1 MWYKK
6 KYEGRIKFFYH
17 VGVIAFLLGFGL
29 ALVPQPGAAAYG
41 FLWIASGVAF
51 VAVAVNACLDVK
63 RAWNNRN
70 IADRGGRRMADPF
83 SHLWSRVRRTSG
95 SRPMPLSPGRS
106 AAAVLAHAA
115 PNGEARGEAA
125 AGLVGS

>member
-1 MWYKK
+1 MRYKK

-70 IADRGGRRMADPF
+70 IADRGGGGV
-83 SHLWSRVRRTSG
+83 WRTPSVISG
-95 SRPMPLSPGRS
+95 PGS
-106 AAAVLAHAA
+106 GGH
-115 PNGEARGEAA
+115 PA
-125 AGLVGS
+125 AGRCPSPPDAPLLLCSLTPPRMGKPGVRPQRG